1 VSGEKVWDA
10 ARRRDPSFSVAKL
23 FFWYNMYAS
32 VDFSVTPRPMYTADG
47 RKIPDIYT
55 EPYELRGELQKELG
69 AFPLFD
75 FWGPR
80 AGIASTSWIARATA
94 RVIEEHSPTLTL
106 SYLPHLDYDLQRFG
120 PRDPR
125 VEKALGEID
134 AVCGELFDLAR
145 HRGLRVVVLSEYGI
159 TEVSGAI
166 HPNRLL
172 REAGLLRAR
181 EELGR
186 EQLDPGASAA
196 FAVSDHQVAHV
207 YVRDPARLDEV
218 RRLLEAVPGVERALG
233 RDEQRALGL
242 DHERSGEIVLVSAA
256 DRWFSYYF
264 WLDDARAPDYA
275 RTVDIHLKP
284 GDDPVE
290 LFLDPKL
297 SSPKLRVARKLA
309 LRKLGFRTLMDVI
322 PLDASL
328 VRGSHGRPTDRADD
342 GPLIMSSEPGLLPEG
357 AVSAVDVKGILLG
370 HLFDG

>member
-1 VSGEKVWDA
+1 
-10 ARRRDPSFSVAKL
+10 
-23 FFWYNMYAS
+23 
-32 VDFSVTPRPMYTADG
+32 
-47 RKIPDIYT
+47 
-55 EPYELRGELQKELG
+55 
-69 AFPLFD
+69 
-75 FWGPR
+75 
-80 AGIASTSWIARATA
+80 
-94 RVIEEHSPTLTL
+94 
-106 SYLPHLDYDLQRFG
+106 
-120 PRDPR
+120 
-125 VEKALGEID
+125 
-134 AVCGELFDLAR
+134 
-145 HRGLRVVVLSEYGI
+145 
-159 TEVSGAI
+159 
-166 HPNRLL
+166 
-172 REAGLLRAR
+172 
-181 EELGR
+181 
-186 EQLDPGASAA
+186 
-196 FAVSDHQVAHV
+196 VSDHQVAHV

-284 GDDPVE
+284 GYDPVE